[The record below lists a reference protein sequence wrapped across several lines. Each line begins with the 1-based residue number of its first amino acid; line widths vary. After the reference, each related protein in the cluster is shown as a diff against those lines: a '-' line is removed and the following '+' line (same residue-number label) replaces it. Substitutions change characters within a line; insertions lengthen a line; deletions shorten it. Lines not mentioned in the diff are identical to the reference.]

1 MKTEVKYSALVVDDE
16 AVIRAGTMRALSRF
30 GFACFPAADGKEA
43 SQLLSQSHYDVVV
56 TDLRMP
62 EKNGHTLAVELTSRN
77 PRPIIVVL
85 TGVAEPKLTE
95 DLLLRG
101 VDDVQFKPVQFEVFA
116 ERVRKLAD
124 AKARSTAVQKGFAV
138 ADFQAAIP
146 ASEANGESTGD
157 EWSEVKR
164 ADVQDVV
171 SAIRGRYTAPP
182 ADFDGFKITSS
193 NSLDVRSLAAAIE
206 DRPALA
212 LEVLRL
218 ANGVFYQSAERI
230 HELERTVKPS
240 LSAPEQSAPATGSI
254 QMILGGLALG
264 WILSWVGASVLLFKG

>member
-16 AVIRAGTMRALSRF
+16 AVIRAGTMRALSRL

-146 ASEANGESTGD
+146 TDGASGD

-171 SAIRGRYTAPP
+171 SAVRDRYNAPP

-218 ANGVFYQSAERI
+218 ANGVFYQSAEKI
-230 HELERTVKPS
+230 HELERAAKQNV
-240 LSAPEQSAPATGSI
+240 SAPAQSPAATGSI
-254 QMILGGLALG
+254 QMLLGGLALG